1 VQPTIIGSS
10 EITVKVHRGQVMRK
24 MNAASLPEL
33 ARGQAGLHGGT
44 VSELL
49 DPRVGAAWF
58 LLPFHP
64 GCLTAAGFLLPILV
78 SLALPRTF

>member
-1 VQPTIIGSS
+1 
-10 EITVKVHRGQVMRK
+10 M
-24 MNAASLPEL
+24 
-33 ARGQAGLHGGT
+33 AGKLDFT
-44 VSELL
+44 AEA

-64 GCLTAAGFLLPILV
+64 GCLTTAGFLLPRLV